1 MPLIALL
8 FMVLNLIA
16 FVGAGLWL
24 AVLGYWKIVF
34 LGIALGLSGAFF
46 VSVLLAPSLLLI
58 APLMSERVSNSRMAA
73 LPIAALSLVYT
84 YAVMGIWALT
94 IFWFFS
100 GMAAPAAALPVVLW
114 SYSTATGVSLDL
126 HGAKRGSVRQRVQY
140 ALRLFQSGGMCCFD
154 GLCVFEFRSSRAK

>member
-114 SYSTATGVSLDL
+114 SYSTATGVWIYMAQKEAQSGNEYSTLSAFFNQVGCAVL
-126 HGAKRGSVRQRVQY
+126 MGAK
-140 ALRLFQSGGMCCFD
+140 
-154 GLCVFEFRSSRAK
+154 